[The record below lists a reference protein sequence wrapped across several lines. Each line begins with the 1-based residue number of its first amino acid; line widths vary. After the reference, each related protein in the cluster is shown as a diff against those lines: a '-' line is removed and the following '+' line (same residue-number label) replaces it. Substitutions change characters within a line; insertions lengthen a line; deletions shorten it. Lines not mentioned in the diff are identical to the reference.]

1 MPRRANTT
9 TSPERA
15 LLAVDEVAEP
25 ERVVEN
31 RPLDYGLKAVHLTE
45 IANRVWKRA
54 SEYRLIIAERRC
66 LTAGNQPPPKAT
78 AGQPK
83 LAASQRRR
91 KAGGSVEAE
100 LNSGRYPRD

>member
-1 MPRRANTT
+1 MPGRSQGSKDPRVHYITDEKRHSPGGMPRRANTT

-45 IANRVWKRA
+45 MANRVWKRA
-54 SEYRLIIAERRC
+54 SEYRLIIVERRC
-66 LTAGNQPPPKAT
+66 LTAGDQPPPKAT
-78 AGQPK
+78 AGQT
-83 LAASQRRR
+83 
-91 KAGGSVEAE
+91 
-100 LNSGRYPRD
+100 

>member
-1 MPRRANTT
+1 MPGRSQGSKNPRVHYITDEKRHSPGGMPSRANTT

-45 IANRVWKRA
+45 MANRVWKRA
-54 SEYRLIIAERRC
+54 SEYRLIIVERRC
-66 LTAGNQPPPKAT
+66 LTAGDQPPPKAT
-78 AGQPK
+78 AGQT
-83 LAASQRRR
+83 
-91 KAGGSVEAE
+91 
-100 LNSGRYPRD
+100 